1 MKQMKLKLTLKMD
14 GNIIETIAESND
26 IDELTQ
32 AADDWKKSNINKYKV
47 EPYSRM
53 IFKKDDGKVV
63 IDFGD
68 YVYFLLIE
76 GITDWSVVEK
86 HMCSDKKSR

>member
-1 MKQMKLKLTLKMD
+1 MKLKLTLQMD
-14 GNIIETIAESND
+14 GNIIETIAESNN
-26 IDELTQ
+26 IGELIQ
-32 AADDWKKSNINKYKV
+32 AVDDWKQANISKYKV

-68 YVYFLLIE
+68 YAYFLLID
-76 GITDWSVVEK
+76 GIADWSAVEK
-86 HMCSDKKSR
+86 ALML

>member
-1 MKQMKLKLTLKMD
+1 MKLKLTLQMD
-14 GNIIETIAESND
+14 GNVIETIAESND
-26 IDELTQ
+26 IGELTQ
-32 AADDWKKSNINKYKV
+32 AADVWKKSNINKYKV

-53 IFKKDDGKVV
+53 IFKKDDSKVV

-86 HMCSDKKSR
+86 HMCSDKKSS

>member
-1 MKQMKLKLTLKMD
+1 MKQMKLKLTLQMD
-14 GNIIETIAESND
+14 GNVVETIAESND
-26 IDELTQ
+26 FSSLMQ
-32 AADDWKKSNINKYKV
+32 VVNLWKKVNVNQYKV

-68 YVYFLLIE
+68 YAYFLLIE
-76 GITDWSVVEK
+76 GITDWSAVEK
-86 HMCSDKKSR
+86 HICSDKKSS

>member
-1 MKQMKLKLTLKMD
+1 MKLKLTLPMD
-14 GNIIETIAESND
+14 GNVVENIAESND
-26 IDELTQ
+26 FSSLMQ
-32 AADDWKKSNINKYKV
+32 AANLWKKVNVNQYKV

-76 GITDWSVVEK
+76 GITDWSAVK
-86 HMCSDKKSR
+86 KCMCSDKKSS

>member
-1 MKQMKLKLTLKMD
+1 MKQMKLKLTLQMD
-14 GNIIETIAESND
+14 GNVIETIAESND
-26 IDELTQ
+26 IGELTQ
-32 AADDWKKSNINKYKV
+32 AADDWKKANISKYKV

-76 GITDWSVVEK
+76 GITDWSAVEK
-86 HMCSDKKSR
+86 AYAF

>member
-1 MKQMKLKLTLKMD
+1 MEMKEMKLKLTMQMD
-14 GNIIETIAESND
+14 GNVIETIAESND
-26 IDELTQ
+26 FDELTQ
-32 AADDWKKSNINKYKV
+32 AIIDWKTANVNKYKV

-53 IFKKDDGKVV
+53 IFKKEDGKVV

-76 GITDWSVVEK
+76 GITDWSAVEQ
-86 HMCSDKKSR
+86 MLV

>member
-1 MKQMKLKLTLKMD
+1 MKLKLTLQMD
-14 GNIIETIAESND
+14 GNVVENIAESND
-26 IDELTQ
+26 FSSLMQ
-32 AADDWKKSNINKYKV
+32 AANLWKKVNVNQYKV

-76 GITDWSVVEK
+76 GITDWSAVEK
-86 HMCSDKKSR
+86 HMCSDKKSS

>member
-1 MKQMKLKLTLKMD
+1 MTQMKLKLTLQMD

-26 IDELTQ
+26 IGELTQ
-32 AADDWKKSNINKYKV
+32 AADDWKKANISKYKV

-68 YVYFLLIE
+68 YLYFLLIE
-76 GITDWSVVEK
+76 GITDWSAVEK
-86 HMCSDKKSR
+86 HVF

>member
-1 MKQMKLKLTLKMD
+1 
-14 GNIIETIAESND
+14 
-26 IDELTQ
+26 
-32 AADDWKKSNINKYKV
+32 
-47 EPYSRM
+47 M

>member
-1 MKQMKLKLTLKMD
+1 MKQMKLKLTLQMD
-14 GNIIETIAESND
+14 GNVIETIAESND
-26 IDELTQ
+26 FGELTQ
-32 AADDWKKSNINKYKV
+32 AADVWKKSNINKYKV

-86 HMCSDKKSR
+86 HMCSDKKSS

>member
-1 MKQMKLKLTLKMD
+1 MNEMKLKLTMQMD
-14 GNIIETIAESND
+14 GNVVETIAESND
-26 IDELTQ
+26 FSSLMQ
-32 AADDWKKSNINKYKV
+32 AANLWKNVNVNQYKV

-53 IFKKDDGKVV
+53 ISKKDEGKVV

-76 GITDWSVVEK
+76 GITDWSAVEK
-86 HMCSDKKSR
+86 CMCSDKKSS

>member
-1 MKQMKLKLTLKMD
+1 MKLKLTLQMD
-14 GNIIETIAESND
+14 GNVVENIAESND
-26 IDELTQ
+26 FSSLMQ
-32 AADDWKKSNINKYKV
+32 AANLWKKVNVNQYKV

-76 GITDWSVVEK
+76 GITDWSAVEK
-86 HMCSDKKSR
+86 CMCSDKKSS

>member
-1 MKQMKLKLTLKMD
+1 MKLKLTMQMD
-14 GNIIETIAESND
+14 GNVVENIAQSND
-26 IDELTQ
+26 FSSLMQ
-32 AADDWKKSNINKYKV
+32 AANLWKKVNVNQYKV

-76 GITDWSVVEK
+76 GITDWSAVEK
-86 HMCSDKKSR
+86 HMCSDKKSS

>member
-1 MKQMKLKLTLKMD
+1 MKQMKLKLTLQMD
-14 GNIIETIAESND
+14 GNVIETIAESND
-26 IDELTQ
+26 IGDLTT
-32 AADDWKKSNINKYKV
+32 AADVWKKSNINKYKV

-76 GITDWSVVEK
+76 GITDWSAVEK
-86 HMCSDKKSR
+86 HMCSDKKSC

>member
-1 MKQMKLKLTLKMD
+1 MTEMKLKLTLQMD
-14 GNIIETIAESND
+14 GNVVETIAESND
-26 IDELTQ
+26 FSSLMQ
-32 AADDWKKSNINKYKV
+32 AADLWKKVNVNKYKV

-76 GITDWSVVEK
+76 GITDWSAVEK
-86 HMCSDKKSR
+86 AYAF

>member
-1 MKQMKLKLTLKMD
+1 MKQMKLKLTLQMD
-14 GNIIETIAESND
+14 GNVIETISESND
-26 IDELTQ
+26 IGELTQ
-32 AADDWKKSNINKYKV
+32 AADDWKKSNISKYKV

-76 GITDWSVVEK
+76 GITDWSAVEK
-86 HMCSDKKSR
+86 HMCSDKKSS

>member
-1 MKQMKLKLTLKMD
+1 MKQMKLKLTLQMD
-14 GNIIETIAESND
+14 GNVIETIAESND
-26 IDELTQ
+26 IGELTQ
-32 AADDWKKSNINKYKV
+32 AADVWKKSNINKYKV

-86 HMCSDKKSR
+86 HMCSDKKSS

>member
-1 MKQMKLKLTLKMD
+1 
-14 GNIIETIAESND
+14 
-26 IDELTQ
+26 
-32 AADDWKKSNINKYKV
+32 
-47 EPYSRM
+47 M

-86 HMCSDKKSR
+86 HMCFDKKLS